1 RRYFDRRK
9 HEDLVAS
16 IRLRGVLQ
24 PILLRPAPNHP
35 GRYAIVA
42 GERRYRAALEAFGDA
57 GEIPAVIREMSDQE
71 ALEAAIDEND

>member
-1 RRYFDRRK
+1 MTAPNPIAFITMALANITKGDNPRRYFDRRK

-35 GRYAIVA
+35 GR
-42 GERRYRAALEAFGDA
+42 
-57 GEIPAVIREMSDQE
+57 
-71 ALEAAIDEND
+71 